1 MRFVANL
8 FSRLVEFLLHRVW
21 RCVVLQHDRHEC
33 QARPRK
39 GIDMI
44 VPAQLLNALFERL
57 GDEVLH
63 LLRRRARPSGR
74 YGKDLDSEEGIFG
87 AAQIEEGEGAGESD
101 RDNQEQSDRALANG
115 QRREVEPVHC
125 AAAWFVAMRMRSPS
139 WRSCA
144 PSATICSPS
153 RSPLRRTALSSPSWR
168 IRTGRN
174 ETEDA

>member
-8 FSRLVEFLLHRVW
+8 FARLIEFLLHRVW

-33 QARPRK
+33 QAGPRK

-57 GDEVLH
+57 GNEVLH
-63 LLRRRARPSGR
+63 LLRRRARPGGC
-74 YGKDLDSEEGIFG
+74 YGKDLDSERGILG
-87 AAQIEEGEGAGESD
+87 AAQIEKGEGAGEGD
-101 RDNQEQSDRALANG
+101 RDNQEQSDRALTNG

-125 AAAWFVAMRMRSPS
+125 AADWVVAMRICSLS

-153 RSPLRRTALSSPSWR
+153 RSPLRSTALSSPSWR
-168 IRTGRN
+168 I
-174 ETEDA
+174 